1 MARNEITFQ
10 VNLKKDTNSASRTYG
25 MYFGEAESKE
35 PLNLKGFAKHLT
47 EHGKLTTYEMMVL
60 VLQNIVSCMKELIC
74 QGQPVK
80 LEGLGTFY
88 PTIENKKGGV
98 QSPEAYDPTVQIEG
112 VHLRFLPEG
121 AKGDELTSR
130 QLKKACHFEA
140 YQLVKTMYKVVD
152 GKKKAYQVRTPLST
166 YALSQAEPDPEP
178 EP

>member
-98 QSPEAYDPTVQIEG
+98 ESPLAYDPNVQIEG

-121 AKGDELTSR
+121 AKGEELTSR
-130 QLKKACHFEA
+130 NLKGDCVFEMRD
-140 YQLVKTMYKVVD
+140 LITVHVVTVD
-152 GKKKAYQVRTPLST
+152 GKKKRYQTRQPLAT
-166 YALSQAEPDPEP
+166 LALANQDQEPVEP
-178 EP
+178 

>member
-35 PLNLKGFAKHLT
+35 PLNLKGFAKHLSD
-47 EHGKLTTYEMMVL
+47 HGKLTTYEMMVL

-98 QSPEAYDPTVQIEG
+98 ESPLAYDPNVQIEG

-121 AKGDELTSR
+121 VKGESLTSR
-130 QLKKACHFEA
+130 NLKQDCVFEMRD
-140 YQLVKTMYKVVD
+140 LITVHVVTVD
-152 GKKKAYQVRTPLST
+152 GKKKRYQTRQPIATLGI
-166 YALSQAEPDPEP
+166 AQSQEQQEP
-178 EP
+178 

>member
-1 MARNEITFQ
+1 MAVNEIAFQ
-10 VNLKKDTNSASRTYG
+10 VNLKTDTNSASRTYG
-25 MYFGEAESKE
+25 MYFGEPETKK
-35 PLNLKGFAKHLT
+35 PLSLKGFAKHLT

-98 QSPEAYDPTVQIEG
+98 ESPLAYDPNVQIEG

-121 AKGDELTSR
+121 EKEGNLTSR
-130 QLKKACHFEA
+130 ELKKACVFEMKD
-140 YQLVKTMYKVVD
+140 LITVHVVTEG
-152 GKKKAYQVRTPLST
+152 GKKKRYQTRVPISDLPL
-166 YALSQAEPDPEP
+166 ANQDVDPIEP
-178 EP
+178 

>member
-35 PLNLKGFAKHLT
+35 PLNLKGFAKHLS
-47 EHGKLTTYEMMVL
+47 EHGKLADYQMVVL
-60 VLQNIVSCMKELIC
+60 VVQQVVECMKELIC

-98 QSPEAYDPTVQIEG
+98 ESPLAYDPTVQIEG

-130 QLKKACHFEA
+130 NLKQDCVFEMRD
-140 YQLVKTMYKVVD
+140 LITVHVVTVD
-152 GKKKAYQVRTPLST
+152 GKKKRYQTRQPLAT
-166 YALSQAEPDPEP
+166 LALANQDQEPVEP
-178 EP
+178 